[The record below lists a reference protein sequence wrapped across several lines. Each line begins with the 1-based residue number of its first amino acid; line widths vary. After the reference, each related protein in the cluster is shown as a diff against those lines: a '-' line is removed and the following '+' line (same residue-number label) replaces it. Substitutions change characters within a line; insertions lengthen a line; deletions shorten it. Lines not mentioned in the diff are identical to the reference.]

1 MKTIVVLG
9 MHRSATSLTART
21 LNAEVHM
28 GQHLLK
34 GQPDNPKGH
43 YENVHII
50 KMNDKILGHSKGSW
64 YNPPPLEKILELRG
78 KFDNEMIDII
88 DKEMNIAKE
97 KGMESWGFKD
107 PRTALTIDLWM
118 PFLKN
123 PQFIVCYRN
132 PIDVSKS
139 LNRIYPKLINIEKG
153 LNLAKIYN
161 CRINDFITKWLEY
174 ENSSNN

>member
-1 MKTIVVLG
+1 
-9 MHRSATSLTART
+9 
-21 LNAEVHM
+21 
-28 GQHLLK
+28 
-34 GQPDNPKGH
+34 
-43 YENVHII
+43 
-50 KMNDKILGHSKGSW
+50 
-64 YNPPPLEKILELRG
+64 
-78 KFDNEMIDII
+78 
-88 DKEMNIAKE
+88 
-97 KGMESWGFKD
+97 
-107 PRTALTIDLWM
+107 M